1 MDLPGIGNVPRMT
14 DIGDRAEQAG
24 QDIQEST
31 WFDRGIRFGMVVYG
45 VVHLLIAWLA
55 IQLAL
60 GSHQENA
67 SQKGAMQELA
77 KQPFGP
83 VLLWLVAIGMF
94 ILTLWRALEACVGHT
109 EYDGGKRWRKRAVSA
124 SKAILYG
131 YVAFLALQYAVGS
144 GSSSGGSSSYTAKLM
159 NEPFGRWLVGL
170 IGVGIIAYGVNYAR
184 RGWTEKFMENLDARG
199 TAGDVGTAY
208 RWVGKIGYIAK
219 GIAFMIIGGL
229 FVAAAV
235 THKAKKSGGL
245 DDALHTV
252 LQQPF
257 GQVLLILI
265 GLGIGCYGLFCFARA
280 RHLNT

>member
-1 MDLPGIGNVPRMT
+1 MT
-14 DIGDRAEQAG
+14 DIGNRAEQAG
-24 QDIQEST
+24 QDIHEST
-31 WFDRGIRFGMVVYG
+31 WMDRGIRFGMVVYG
-45 VVHLLIAWLA
+45 IVHLLIAWLA

-60 GSHQENA
+60 GQHQTNA

-94 ILTLWRALEACVGHT
+94 VLTLWRALEAVVGHE
-109 EYDGGKRWRKRAVSA
+109 EYDGAKRWRKRAVSA
-124 SKAILYG
+124 FKAILYG
-131 YVAFLALQYAVGS
+131 YIAFLALQYAVGS

-159 NEPFGRWLVGL
+159 NQPFGRWLVGL
-170 IGVGIIAYGVNYAR
+170 VGLGIIVYGIQYAR

-199 TAGDVGTAY
+199 TSGDVGTAY
-208 RWVGKIGYIAK
+208 RWIGKVGYIAK

-245 DDALHTV
+245 DQALHTV
-252 LQQPF
+252 LQQPYGKF
-257 GQVLLILI
+257 LLILI
-265 GLGIGCYGLFCFARA
+265 GLGIACYGLFCFARA
-280 RHLNT
+280 RHLRK